1 MYRDGD
7 IIAVYKL
14 DRPGHGSLA
23 GCADACLL
31 NWRLTNDMSQ
41 ALDTDCSLD
50 ENSHCPMTS
59 GILVAD
65 RKCQAFMF
73 NRITS
78 VCTLLSADRS
88 LKLTGSSNF
97 WSGKLMCED
106 INNIHDW
113 AESIVSRVSPPP
125 PPPADANILLGWP
138 LYNTIGGGQQ
148 DSDTRSM
155 KSLGADISGSFPLNT
170 KGIIYEK
177 GGTGYGTVIYMVN
190 GTLYVQS
197 GAGNVQGGTVEL
209 SYTPTSTIS
218 NMKFAIDFTNQT
230 YILAVNG
237 AVVGTN
243 TNTYDKL
250 ACGTN
255 TGGTSNEYGGSTA
268 VRRDTQKALLNGFV
282 TSCSLYSYG

>member
-1 MYRDGD
+1 METSASRFSEEFNQRPQRQHVKFNLKKSMYRDGD

-50 ENSHCPMTS
+50 ENTE
-59 GILVAD
+59 
-65 RKCQAFMF
+65 
-73 NRITS
+73 
-78 VCTLLSADRS
+78 RS

-106 INNIHDW
+106 MNNIHDW

-138 LYNTIGGGQQ
+138 LYNTIFGVGP

-155 KSLGADISGSFPLNT
+155 KSLGADIVGSFPLNT

-177 GGTGYGTVIYMVN
+177 GGTVYGTVIYMVN

-197 GAGNVQGGTVEL
+197 GAGGVQGGTVEL

-237 AVVGTN
+237 AVVDRN
-243 TNTYDKL
+243 TGTYDRW

-255 TGGTSNEYGGSTA
+255 DGGTSNEYGGSTA
-268 VRRDTQKALLNGFV
+268 VRRDTQKALLNGLV
-282 TSCSLYSYG
+282 ESCNLYSYG